1 MQLMDCRISAR
12 LIMLSLKTL
21 LQVYLTIIINNLITK
36 QEVEVITR
44 LKKERGRR
52 RVPISELLP
61 WALTIKRRIRPIT
74 SVRAAPSVVRSATL
88 RIVIALTTRPK
99 SEQC

>member
-1 MQLMDCRISAR
+1 MQHMDCRISAR

-36 QEVEVITR
+36 EVEVITR

-74 SVRAAPSVVRSATL
+74 SVRAAPSVVRSVTL

>member
-1 MQLMDCRISAR
+1 
-12 LIMLSLKTL
+12 MLSLKTL
-21 LQVYLTIIINNLITK
+21 LREYPTIIINNLITK
-36 QEVEVITR
+36 EVVVITR
-44 LKKERGRR
+44 LKKERERR
-52 RVPISELLP
+52 RAPISEQLP

-74 SVRAAPSVVRSATL
+74 SVRAAPSVVRSVTL

>member
-1 MQLMDCRISAR
+1 
-12 LIMLSLKTL
+12 MLSLKTL

-36 QEVEVITR
+36 EVEVITR

-52 RVPISELLP
+52 RVPIYELLP
-61 WALTIKRRIRPIT
+61 WVLTIKRRIRPIT
-74 SVRAAPSVVRSATL
+74 SVRAAPSVVRSVTL

>member
-1 MQLMDCRISAR
+1 
-12 LIMLSLKTL
+12 MLSLKTL

-36 QEVEVITR
+36 EVEVITR

-74 SVRAAPSVVRSATL
+74 SVRAAPSVVRSVTL

>member
-1 MQLMDCRISAR
+1 MQHTDCRISAR

-36 QEVEVITR
+36 EVEVITR
-44 LKKERGRR
+44 LKKERERR
-52 RVPISELLP
+52 RVPISEPLP